1 MCKLF
6 SLFLMLWPNS
16 NLMFN
21 LEVMI
26 MIELVNND
34 AKFKFK
40 ISWMRMKRMFLL
52 IYEGYYMIWNNIVNG
67 LYLILA
73 YVELKS

>member
-26 MIELVNND
+26 MIEFVNDD
-34 AKFKFK
+34 A
-40 ISWMRMKRMFLL
+40 S
-52 IYEGYYMIWNNIVNG
+52 
-67 LYLILA
+67 
-73 YVELKS
+73 